1 MAIPEAEQLQVSE
14 NNFRKAYLRTSLSPA
29 WPSTRFVT
37 LKARGKFCK
46 LSLGACLRKAAKAV
60 AGCERQNSHSVANE
74 AQYMIS
80 SLIMEIEGLRIR
92 SGAVCVCDMFTVD
105 LTRLRECLQAMSK
118 VNLEQFLGAAT
129 TEMGIL
135 CGCVRVSGQ
144 C

>member
-37 LKARGKFCK
+37 LKARCKFCK

-92 SGAVCVCDMFTVD
+92 SGAVCVC
-105 LTRLRECLQAMSK
+105 
-118 VNLEQFLGAAT
+118 
-129 TEMGIL
+129 
-135 CGCVRVSGQ
+135 VRVT
-144 C
+144 CLLLT